1 MKRSSMT
8 RCPTTTSSC
17 SRPDV
22 ARRGCEPVGGIAPS
36 ASCTTRRVSTRETT
50 SRRSSADAT
59 TPSSTWTRRVRSTR
73 SSPRRPESP
82 ERRRRTRGAGEPE
95 VSRARCRAPATM
107 RPDDEIRHDVERE
120 LASDPSIDERRIAV
134 AVLDGIVTLTGE
146 VGSLWERWNAQ
157 RVVERVK
164 GVRGVAN
171 ELDVRLTR
179 ERTDTD
185 IARAA
190 AQALEWNVAVP
201 SQRVQVKVENG
212 WLVLTGEVESGYQRR
227 AAEDAVRG
235 L

>member
-1 MKRSSMT
+1 
-8 RCPTTTSSC
+8 
-17 SRPDV
+17 
-22 ARRGCEPVGGIAPS
+22 
-36 ASCTTRRVSTRETT
+36 
-50 SRRSSADAT
+50 
-59 TPSSTWTRRVRSTR
+59 
-73 SSPRRPESP
+73 
-82 ERRRRTRGAGEPE
+82 
-95 VSRARCRAPATM
+95 M
-107 RPDDEIRHDVERE
+107 RPDDEIRHDVEKE
-120 LASDPSIDERRIAV
+120 LAWDPSVDERRIGV

-201 SQRVQVKVENG
+201 SERVQVKVENG

-235 L
+235 LAGVRGISNIITVRSQAPAAKVKERIRKSFERNATLDASRITVTVDGGEVTLLGSVRSWAEREEAERAAWAVAGVTAVHDYLRVDPLA